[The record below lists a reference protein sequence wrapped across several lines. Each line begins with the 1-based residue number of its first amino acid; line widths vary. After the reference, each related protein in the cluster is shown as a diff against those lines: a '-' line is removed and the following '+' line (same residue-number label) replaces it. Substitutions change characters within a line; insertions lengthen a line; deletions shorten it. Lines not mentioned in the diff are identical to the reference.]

1 MDYDNPRSAGEID
14 PMAKATEK
22 FELIKTD
29 LVFADFL
36 RNVRMESRMDTGPD
50 SSLWKDMDANGFR
63 DDKPLVVAKVG
74 DRYRVIQGHR
84 RFKVAT
90 GIREKNPDKLDRLP
104 CLVFSNLSEM
114 DELRMLVDQ
123 FHTQSL
129 NDFETYLAV
138 KRLLTTGLSEE
149 QIGQQIGK
157 SRGFVQRRKQIARLP
172 QKVEDLYRA
181 NAEGGKD
188 APRFKFTD
196 GDLQKMD
203 VAANE
208 DRSAGRDPEADGSL
222 FAERWTSL
230 VTTGAAAPA
239 DPKAKTR
246 KDSLDM
252 ALMLKEPIIE
262 AVLNW
267 AAGNPVNLGDVKE
280 SISTLRAKAS
290 QFNDVSIERDDL
302 RNELSV
308 AEALITKLRADLDTA
323 ETLLNA
329 DRSAGEADRADSD
342 VA

>member
-1 MDYDNPRSAGEID
+1 MAG
-14 PMAKATEK
+14 KSTEK
-22 FELIKTD
+22 FELISTD
-29 LVFADFL
+29 LIYADYE
-36 RNVRMESRMDTGPD
+36 RNVRMSSRMDTGPT
-50 SSLWKDMDANGFR
+50 SGLWLDMDANGFR
-63 DDKPLVVAKVG
+63 DDKPLVVSKVG

-84 RFKVAT
+84 RFKTAS
-90 GIREKNPDKLDRLP
+90 GIREKNPDKLKKLP
-104 CLVFSNLSEM
+104 CLVYTGLTEQ

-123 FHTQSL
+123 FHTQTL

-203 VAANE
+203 QAANA
-208 DRSAGRDPEADGSL
+208 DRDAGRRPEDDGSL
-222 FAERWTSL
+222 FGERWESL
-230 VTTGAAAPA
+230 VTTGAAAPPE
-239 DPKAKTR
+239 PKAKTR
-246 KDSLDM
+246 KDSIDM

-262 AVLNW
+262 SVLNW
-267 AAGNPVNLGDVKE
+267 AAGNPINLGDVKE
-280 SISTLRAKAS
+280 QIVTLRTKAF
-290 QFNDVSIERDDL
+290 QFNDLIVKFDDL
-302 RNELSV
+302 INELKV
-308 AEALITKLRADLDTA
+308 AEALITQLRADADNDAATIARLTADLDAMTRP
-323 ETLLNA
+323 A
-329 DRSAGEADRADSD
+329 DGEN